1 MAYVGTPRYL
11 GDDITTLAS
20 ILQGEAG
27 GEGARGM
34 QAVAN
39 VIANRASQNFSGYG
53 SALIDQALARKQ
65 FQGQANNPG
74 KEAKTIAAQLV
85 GGAIP
90 DVTGGALYYANP
102 ADSSAKWARSLNDG
116 NALKIGNHYFTDNA
130 EGKPFASAVGA
141 VNGLASAPANPVQ
154 TVNYVPPPFG
164 NQQANFTPLIGG
176 DQAQPQSATPSA
188 VERAPAPPVAAP
200 DANQDP
206 LKAWGVDVS
215 QPAPDQAAAA
225 PEQDILKTW
234 GVDAGEPTPAG
245 DIAKSQSAK
254 PDTRDNVRIDN
265 VIRRSLGLDPLP
277 LPDDPSSTFGQKVG
291 GAIDAAASFAAPVAG
306 FVNNVGRQ
314 IATGVPVIGGALNKA
329 DAATNALI
337 APAIN
342 PFLSDA
348 NKLQGGTFGERYQNS
363 LATQNGQDRQF
374 QTDHPVISTGAQIA
388 GGVGALGGLSTAV
401 PAVGTALGMSGSIGA
416 RTLAGG
422 LSGSALGGAD
432 AAVRSEGDPEAI
444 KQGAE
449 FGGVLGAVAP
459 AAGAA
464 IGATVNKL
472 FGGQIPERIAQLA
485 QLARDKYGINVGPG
499 QLSTNP
505 TIKFLDS
512 VVNRLPLSGGMAA
525 KEAQQTAFNGA
536 VANSFGESA
545 KEITP
550 EVIDAAKSRIGQVFD
565 SVATRTPTIKA
576 DGQLQTDIMKIF
588 NEAQQT
594 LQPSE
599 VTPLRNQL
607 LALVKQYKDGGNAI
621 DGKTYQAITR
631 KGAPLDRLINSTDP
645 NVSYSASQIREA
657 IDGTLERSAPVD
669 ALADLRTARTQWK
682 ALKTV
687 EPLANK
693 SATGDISPALLMTQ
707 AAKQYGGASLG
718 KGADLV
724 DLGRIGQQFLKE
736 APSSGTSERTMLT
749 NMLLG
754 GAGASGA
761 GMGVMGMAANPGT
774 IPFALGGAVASGIA
788 SRGVGTLL
796 RSPML
801 ANKMIQNSLGT
812 GAGANMLLRAAPQG
826 SLPAYQMRK
835 PLELTARPNKLQ

>member
-11 GDDITTLAS
+11 GDDISTLAS

-27 GEGARGM
+27 GEGVHGM

-53 SALIDQALARKQ
+53 SALIDQALAHKQ
-65 FQGQANNPG
+65 FQGQASKPS
-74 KEAKTIAAQLV
+74 KAAKAIAAQLV
-85 GGAIP
+85 SGDIP

-102 ADSSAKWARSLNDG
+102 ADSSARWAKNLNDG

-130 EGKPFASAVGA
+130 EGKPFAPAVSA
-141 VNGLASAPANPVQ
+141 VNGLAPGSVPANPVQ
-154 TVNYVPPPFG
+154 TVNYVPPPFS
-164 NQQANFTPLIGG
+164 NQQPNFTPLIG
-176 DQAQPQSATPSA
+176 DQSQPQSASPPA
-188 VERAPAPPVAAP
+188 IERAPAPPVAQP
-200 DANQDP
+200 DPNLDV
-206 LKAWGVDVS
+206 LKSWGVDDS
-215 QPAPDQAAAA
+215 QPASDQAPAA
-225 PEQDILKTW
+225 PEQDILKAW
-234 GVDAGEPTPAG
+234 GVDQPGEAANTPAAA
-245 DIAKSQSAK
+245 IAAAPAQAPGSIGQS
-254 PDTRDNVRIDN
+254 I
-265 VIRRSLGLDPLP
+265 
-277 LPDDPSSTFGQKVG
+277 G
-291 GAIDAAASFAAPVAG
+291 GAIDKGLEVAGNVAAPIFSMGNNLIRQAG
-306 FVNNVGRQ
+306 
-314 IATGVPVIGGALNKA
+314 TGVPVIGGLLNKA

-363 LATQNGQDRQF
+363 LAVQNGQDQQF
-374 QTDHPVISTGAQIA
+374 QADHPVLATGAQIA
-388 GGVGALGGLSTAV
+388 GGVGMLGGLGSAI
-401 PAVGTALGMSGSIGA
+401 PAAGTALGMSGNLA
-416 RTLAGG
+416 TRTIAGG
-422 LSGSALGGAD
+422 LSGAVLGGGD

-444 KQGAE
+444 KRGAE
-449 FGGVLGAVAP
+449 LGGVVGLAAP
-459 AAGAA
+459 GAGAI
-464 IGATVNKL
+464 IGSAANKL

-512 VVNRLPLSGGMAA
+512 VVNRLPLSGGTAA
-525 KEAQQTAFNGA
+525 KEAQQTAFNSA
-536 VANSFGESA
+536 VANSFGETA

-550 EVIDAAKSRIGQVFD
+550 EVIDAAKSRIGNVFD
-565 SVATRTPTIKA
+565 SVATRTPSIKA
-576 DGQLQTDIMKIF
+576 DGQLQTDITNIF
-588 NEAQQT
+588 KEAQQT

-599 VTPLRNQL
+599 ITPLRNQL
-607 LALVKQYKDGGNAI
+607 LAIVQKYKEGGNAI
-621 DGKTYQAITR
+621 DGKTYQALTR

-657 IDGTLERSAPVD
+657 IDGTLERSAPAD
-669 ALADLRTARTQWK
+669 ALADLRTARSQWK

-707 AAKQYGGASLG
+707 AAKQYGSASLG
-718 KGADLV
+718 KGADLI

-736 APSSGTSERTMLT
+736 APSSGSSERIWL
-749 NMLLG
+749 NNLLMG
-754 GAGASGA
+754 GAGGGGA
-761 GMGVMGMAANPGT
+761 AGVMAAIANPAT
-774 IPFALGGAVASGIA
+774 IPFTLGGTAAGLATGRGI
-788 SRGVGTLL
+788 GTLL

-812 GAGANMLLRAAPQG
+812 GGGANMLLRGAPQG
-826 SLPAYQMRK
+826 ALPAYQMRQ
-835 PLELTARPNKLQ
+835 PLDLTARRPNKLQ

>member
-27 GEGARGM
+27 GEGVHGM

-53 SALIDQALARKQ
+53 SALIDQALAKKQ
-65 FQGQANNPG
+65 FQGQATRPS
-74 KEAKTIAAQLV
+74 KEAKDIAAQLV
-85 GGAIP
+85 SGAIP

-102 ADSSAKWARSLNDG
+102 AGSSARWAKNLNEG

-130 EGKPFASAVGA
+130 EGKPFAPAVDA
-141 VNGLASAPANPVQ
+141 VNGLASGAVPANPVQ
-154 TVNYVPPPFG
+154 TVNYVPPPFSG
-164 NQQANFTPLIGG
+164 HQPNFTPLIG
-176 DQAQPQSATPSA
+176 DQPQPQSAPPPA
-188 VERAPAPPVAAP
+188 LDRVPAPPVAAP
-200 DANQDP
+200 DANPDV
-206 LKAWGVDVS
+206 LKAWGVDDS
-215 QPAPDQAAAA
+215 QPAQEQAPA
-225 PEQDILKTW
+225 PEQDILKSW
-234 GVDAGEPTPAG
+234 GVDTSETPNTVNDGNPIADLIRGKKTQKPGGSVGQSIGGAIDKGLEVAG
-245 DIAKSQSAK
+245 DIAQPVVSFG
-254 PDTRDNVRIDN
+254 NN
-265 VIRRSLGLDPLP
+265 LIR
-277 LPDDPSSTFGQKVG
+277 QVG
-291 GAIDAAASFAAPVAG
+291 
-306 FVNNVGRQ
+306 
-314 IATGVPVIGGALNKA
+314 TGVPVIGGLLNKA
-329 DAATNALI
+329 DAATNAAI

-342 PFLSDA
+342 PLLPDSW
-348 NKLQGGTFGERYQNS
+348 KLPGGTFGERYQNS
-363 LATQNGQDRQF
+363 LAMQNGQDQQF
-374 QTDHPVISTGAQIA
+374 QSDHPVLSTGAQLA
-388 GGVGALGGLSTAV
+388 GGIGALGGAASAV
-401 PAVGTALGMSGSIGA
+401 PALGTALGMSGSLGV
-416 RTLAGG
+416 RTVAGG
-422 LSGSALGGAD
+422 LSGAALGGAD
-432 AAVRSEGDPEAI
+432 AGVRSGGDPEAI
-444 KQGAE
+444 KRGAE
-449 FGGVLGAVAP
+449 LGGALGLAAP
-459 AAGAA
+459 AAGAV
-464 IGATVNKL
+464 IGSAANKL
-472 FGGQIPERIAQLA
+472 FGGQVPERIAQLA

-512 VVNRLPLSGGMAA
+512 VVNRLPLSGGTAA
-525 KEAQQTAFNGA
+525 KEAQQAAFNSA
-536 VANSFGESA
+536 VANSFGETA

-550 EVIDAAKSRIGQVFD
+550 EVIDAAKSRIGNVFD

-576 DGQLQTDIMKIF
+576 DGQLQTDILKIY

-607 LALVKQYKDGGNAI
+607 LAIVKQYKDGGNAI

-631 KGAPLDRLINSTDP
+631 KGAPLDRLINSNDP
-645 NVSYSASQIREA
+645 NISYSASQIRDA
-657 IDGTLERSAPVD
+657 IDGTLERSAPTD
-669 ALADLRTARTQWK
+669 ALADLRTARSQWK

-736 APSSGTSERTMLT
+736 APSSGTSERSMLT

-774 IPFALGGAVASGIA
+774 IPFALGGAVASGVA
-788 SRGVGTLL
+788 SRGLGTVL
-796 RSPML
+796 RSPYL

-826 SLPAYQMRK
+826 ALPAYQTRQ